1 MANVG
6 SDKQLS
12 YTVLPGRGLDAYIR
26 ADVSNFEMD
35 AVTINGVQLN
45 LDVDIDDAELMDQVT
60 QITDAARDLNDG
72 AGKLSDGT
80 DELLDDG
87 TKELNDGTRE
97 FYEKTQETVQTQAQ
111 TEKLSFWEKLI
122 NLFRR

>member
-6 SDKQLS
+6 SDKQFS
-12 YTVLPGRGLDAYIR
+12 YTVLPGKGLDAYIR

-45 LDVDIDDAELMDQVT
+45 LDVDIDDAELMDQVS

-80 DELLDDG
+80 DELLDG
-87 TKELNDGTRE
+87 GSS
-97 FYEKTQETVQTQAQ
+97 QAGD
-111 TEKLSFWEKLI
+111 LGCL
-122 NLFRR
+122 